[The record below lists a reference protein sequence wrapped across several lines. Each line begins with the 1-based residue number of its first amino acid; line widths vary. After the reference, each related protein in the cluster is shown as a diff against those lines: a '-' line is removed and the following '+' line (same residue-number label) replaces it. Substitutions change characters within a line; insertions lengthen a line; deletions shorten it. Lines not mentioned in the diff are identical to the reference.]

1 VDAVPGDRFLVTSDS
16 GRDLIARARTG
27 DADAF
32 GQIYDEYAARIFRF
46 MLAQVREPSD
56 AEDLTSQVFLKVVR
70 SLGRYEERGVP
81 FGAWLFRIARTTLID
96 SGRRTRPTVPL
107 DRMPHQPRAEDQGDA
122 LARAADVIDIR
133 AALDLLSPD
142 QRDVILLRFFA
153 GLSVREVGLLLGKR
167 QGNVAVLQHRALV
180 RLRRSLADERTWKP
194 AGGEATA

>member
-1 VDAVPGDRFLVTSDS
+1 MSDS
-16 GRDLIARARTG
+16 SRDLVARARAG

-32 GQIYDEYAARIFRF
+32 GQIYDEYAWRIFRF

-56 AEDLTSQVFLKVVR
+56 AEDLTSQVFLKVLR
-70 SLGRYEERGVP
+70 SLSRYEERGVP

-96 SGRRTRPTVPL
+96 SGRRARPAVSL
-107 DRMPHQPRAEDQGDA
+107 DQMSHQPRADDQRDA
-122 LARAADVIDIR
+122 LARAADAVDIR

-153 GLSVREVGLLLGKR
+153 ELSVREVGLLLGKAP
-167 QGNVAVLQHRALV
+167 GSVAVLQHRAMG
-180 RLRRSLADERTWKP
+180 RLRRHLGDERVWRP